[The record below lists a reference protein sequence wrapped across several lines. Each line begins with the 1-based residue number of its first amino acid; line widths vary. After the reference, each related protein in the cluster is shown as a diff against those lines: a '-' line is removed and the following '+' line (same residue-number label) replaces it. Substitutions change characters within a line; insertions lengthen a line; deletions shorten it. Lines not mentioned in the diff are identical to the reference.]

1 MQEDLVKSSE
11 EYVDGNIKLTVR
23 VRVWH
28 QSIHGYVLVVKD
40 KGFLERFRALGG
52 DKKRV
57 LVEVDT
63 PIARFIYA
71 TYGDIMRK
79 KEHGRVREYVKFHCP
94 RDFDETWKA
103 LYWFGD
109 FTINVYIPYVNHS
122 VKSTRGGR

>member
-52 DKKRV
+52 DRKHV
-57 LVEVDT
+57 LIEVDT
-63 PIARFIYA
+63 PVARFIYR
-71 TYGDIMRK
+71 TYSYVDKG
-79 KEHGRVREYVKFHCP
+79 YVKFHCP
-94 RDFDETWKA
+94 RDFNETWKA
-103 LYWFGD
+103 LNAIGD
-109 FTINVYIPYVNHS
+109 FTINVYIPVMKS
-122 VKSTRGGR
+122 VRGGL